1 MAGTGLQKFAFF
13 LLILLQLGVAAGIIG
28 GL

>member
-1 MAGTGLQKFAFF
+1 MAGSGLQKIAFS
-13 LLILLQLGVAAGIIG
+13 LLIVLQLGVAAGVIG

>member
-1 MAGTGLQKFAFF
+1 MAGTGLQKFAFA
-13 LLILLQLGVAAGIIG
+13 LLIVLQLGVAAGVIG